1 MAGVIIIQGV
11 LEFLGMAIVSSEG
24 IAARLTIR
32 VRQSQTLGDYKDVFT
47 ASLEARR
54 WTVLRILSTIF
65 SLTGGLDETMAMA
78 EFPFLDQA
86 ICL

>member
-1 MAGVIIIQGV
+1 MA
-11 LEFLGMAIVSSEG
+11 MVSSEVV
-24 IAARLTIR
+24 ATHLAIR
-32 VRQSQTLGDYKDVFT
+32 VRQSQTVDYKDVFT

-65 SLTGGLDETMAMA
+65 ALNGGLDETMAMA